1 MRPGGGFTAGPHS
14 EACRPCRRR
23 RTARPSRPPP
33 APCRQLIF
41 RFFRCETCAAKSRL
55 RTVTPGRRCRRMP
68 RRARAAPHPRAAL
81 RRQKPLRSRDV
92 TTAFLSP
99 LPPRAIPNSR
109 QLAPGGR
116 ALAPVPGD
124 CDGRR
129 LARVVAVS
137 RQPTGLDP
145 VGNTGRRPG
154 APASVPPPPLCP
166 SPAICLRTCRG
177 RARVARRG
185 PSRGGSAV
193 PMLADIMRLEPDA
206 RGLSPPLPASFQ
218 PAGRLRMP
226 AVPVHPGRSA
236 ACQPRLETPSPS
248 SATPRHRRA
257 CLLSAASAKAPARAG
272 AVPAPAP
279 SPARTRH
286 LRCAPPARRTPSPPS
301 PVPACPGLGRSAGGP
316 RSPAPAPRGAA
327 RPPSPR
333 DACMRAAAHD
343 PIGDPD
349 RRGAVPQAPRGPRM
363 RP

>member
-1 MRPGGGFTAGPHS
+1 MRPGSGCTAGPHS

-81 RRQKPLRSRDV
+81 RHQKPLRSRDV
-92 TTAFLSP
+92 TTAVLSP

-129 LARVVAVS
+129 LARVVAIS

-154 APASVPPPPLCP
+154 APASAPPPLSAPPPRHACA
-166 SPAICLRTCRG
+166 PAAAGHGWPVEARAG
-177 RARVARRG
+177 RI
-185 PSRGGSAV
+185 GGSN
-193 PMLADIMRLEPDA
+193 A
-206 RGLSPPLPASFQ
+206 RGHHAPRIRCAQPLPPLPAIFQ

-236 ACQPRLETPSPS
+236 ACPPRLETPSPS

-272 AVPAPAP
+272 AIPAPAP
-279 SPARTRH
+279 QPGPDAASPVRPAGPPHPFPPLPSRHAPDSAGARVGPA
-286 LRCAPPARRTPSPPS
+286 APP
-301 PVPACPGLGRSAGGP
+301 L
-316 RSPAPAPRGAA
+316 RGAA
-327 RPPSPR
+327 RPPPPTR
-333 DACMRAAAHD
+333 CLHAC
-343 PIGDPD
+343 GST
-349 RRGAVPQAPRGPRM
+349 
-363 RP
+363 

>member
-1 MRPGGGFTAGPHS
+1 
-14 EACRPCRRR
+14 
-23 RTARPSRPPP
+23 
-33 APCRQLIF
+33 
-41 RFFRCETCAAKSRL
+41 
-55 RTVTPGRRCRRMP
+55 MP

-92 TTAFLSP
+92 TTAVLSP

-129 LARVVAVS
+129 LARVVAIS

-154 APASVPPPPLCP
+154 APASAPPPLCP
-166 SPAICLRTCRG
+166 SPATCLRTCRG

-185 PSRGGSAV
+185 PS
-193 PMLADIMRLEPDA
+193 LADRRFQCSRTSCASNPMRA
-206 RGLSPPLPASFQ
+206 ASPLPFPPSSSL
-218 PAGRLRMP
+218 PAGSGCPPFRCTPAAVRHARRALKRLARPVRRP
-226 AVPVHPGRSA
+226 ATGGPVYCRPRRQRLPPGR
-236 ACQPRLETPSPS
+236 
-248 SATPRHRRA
+248 
-257 CLLSAASAKAPARAG
+257 
-272 AVPAPAP
+272 AP
-279 SPARTRH
+279 SPRRRPARPGRGIPCAPRRPAAPLPPSRPGMPRTRQG
-286 LRCAPPARRTPSPPS
+286 RGWAPQPPPS
-301 PVPACPGLGRSAGGP
+301 AR
-316 RSPAPAPRGAA
+316 RGAA
-327 RPPSPR
+327 PLSPR

-343 PIGDPD
+343 PIGNPD

>member
-1 MRPGGGFTAGPHS
+1 MRPGSGCTAGPHS
-14 EACRPCRRR
+14 EACRPCCRR

-81 RRQKPLRSRDV
+81 RHQKPLRSRDV
-92 TTAFLSP
+92 TTAVLSP

-129 LARVVAVS
+129 LARVVAIS

-154 APASVPPPPLCP
+154 APASAPPPLCP
-166 SPAICLRTCRG
+166 SPATCLRTCRG

-185 PSRGGSAV
+185 PSPADRRFQCSRTSCASN
-193 PMLADIMRLEPDA
+193 PMRAASPLPFPPSS
-206 RGLSPPLPASFQ
+206 SPPDGSGCPPFRCTPAAVRHASRALKRLARPVRRPATGGPVYCRPRRQRLP
-218 PAGRLRMP
+218 
-226 AVPVHPGRSA
+226 PGRA
-236 ACQPRLETPSPS
+236 PSP
-248 SATPRHRRA
+248 RR
-257 CLLSAASAKAPARAG
+257 R
-272 AVPAPAP
+272 P

-286 LRCAPPARRTPSPPS
+286 PLCAPPARRTPSPLS
-301 PVPACPGLGRSAGGP
+301 RPGMPPTRQERGW
-316 RSPAPAPRGAA
+316 APQ
-327 RPPSPR
+327 PPPLRQS
-333 DACMRAAAHD
+333 
-343 PIGDPD
+343 
-349 RRGAVPQAPRGPRM
+349 
-363 RP
+363 